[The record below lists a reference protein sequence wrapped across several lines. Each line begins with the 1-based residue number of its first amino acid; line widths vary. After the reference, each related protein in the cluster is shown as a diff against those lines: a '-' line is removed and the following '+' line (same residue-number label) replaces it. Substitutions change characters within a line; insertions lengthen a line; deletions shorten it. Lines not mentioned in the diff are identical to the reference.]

1 MSNRCEAHARW
12 PFPGYNPGRART
24 PTALAKKLRQHG
36 IRVSDRR
43 PAALAHLAATMPA
56 VVVADLLGI
65 SIHTATRWAELTGR
79 TWSDYIANRDE

>member
-1 MSNRCEAHARW
+1 
-12 PFPGYNPGRART
+12 
-24 PTALAKKLRQHG
+24 
-36 IRVSDRR
+36 
-43 PAALAHLAATMPA
+43 MPA